1 MNPSFDER
9 IKNLV
14 EAQAP
19 PIGLDEVTG
28 SAPADGA
35 PDNRPPRT
43 RRLLLAAAGIL
54 VMAGSVVLLVNR
66 NGESRVQTDEPQ
78 HTPASSAP
86 GRDEPGSPTSI
97 YNGSRLPVP
106 WETLPPP
113 PLAPREGAT
122 VAGSD
127 RWVLVWGGT
136 GEDGVALRDGAI
148 LDLTSKTWASLPPES
163 AVNGAVP
170 ATIGANAV
178 WADDR
183 FLLVGGTT
191 EGRVQ
196 SGDVAAL
203 DPTDPQPAW
212 QTTGTITES
221 VGMWSAV
228 AWDGNRM
235 ILSGGSASEDG
246 GWWANTVYFDPGT
259 GITTSGPEAPWPIAG
274 DPYMTGMQVGTA
286 VATNKGELVA
296 AQLSLAGSRV
306 EGGKVP
312 DGGRGELELAT
323 LGPDGWVVNKP
334 IDLGPISVVPD
345 PPTIAVSNDGRTALI
360 GADLDNDTAIVVDR
374 TSNTVVAQQPIRD
387 LGCDGP
393 PHIGAAGT
401 YWLVNRCKVWEIL
414 NESGE
419 PQVGT
424 APEFRP
430 GVGML
435 VQAGHRLVALD
446 FGSTKANPNAEPSDP
461 KTVIWNP
468 NR

>member
-1 MNPSFDER
+1 M
-9 IKNLV
+9 
-14 EAQAP
+14 
-19 PIGLDEVTG
+19 
-28 SAPADGA
+28 
-35 PDNRPPRT
+35 
-43 RRLLLAAAGIL
+43 
-54 VMAGSVVLLVNR
+54 
-66 NGESRVQTDEPQ
+66 
-78 HTPASSAP
+78 
-86 GRDEPGSPTSI
+86 
-97 YNGSRLPVP
+97 P

-203 DPTDPQPAW
+203 DPTDPLPAW

-360 GADLDNDTAIVVDR
+360 GADLDNNTAIVVDR

-401 YWLVNRCKVWEIL
+401 YWLVNRCEVWEIL

-419 PQVGT
+419 PQVST